1 MRKMRI
7 PQIFTLIRDLH
18 PLANTHAEHTNKG
31 DKQFSL
37 LVAFCRNEATRTPD
51 PYVPNV
57 VRYQL
62 RYIPIVCV
70 VPPGIEPGTQG
81 FSVLCST
88 NWAMAPTCFCNR
100 CFSFAVAKVR
110 KVFNLTNVFPFFFKK
125 NHFFLL
131 FLLITP
137 VFSPQRPYLSSVSTG
152 FSHSCSLYISLYIR

>member
-62 RYIPIVCV
+62 RYIPNAIFLIC
-70 VPPGIEPGTQG
+70 GCKDMYILGTSQI
-81 FSVLCST
+81 
-88 NWAMAPTCFCNR
+88 N
-100 CFSFAVAKVR
+100 K
-110 KVFNLTNVFPFFFKK
+110 
-125 NHFFLL
+125 
-131 FLLITP
+131 
-137 VFSPQRPYLSSVSTG
+137 
-152 FSHSCSLYISLYIR
+152 

>member
-1 MRKMRI
+1 MRI

-62 RYIPIVCV
+62 RYIPIVFEKWCHQ
-70 VPPGIEPGTQG
+70 E
-81 FSVLCST
+81 S
-88 NWAMAPTCFCNR
+88 N
-100 CFSFAVAKVR
+100 
-110 KVFNLTNVFPFFFKK
+110 FFK
-125 NHFFLL
+125 NLFVICWHSAFFYILKLL
-131 FLLITP
+131 KPLNQP
-137 VFSPQRPYLSSVSTG
+137 
-152 FSHSCSLYISLYIR
+152 